1 MSGFAR
7 RADIWRGGRPASPG
21 PAAIPTGFPALDA
34 ELPEGGW
41 PLGALTE
48 VLEER
53 QGIGALSLF
62 LPALAHLSRGG
73 RWIAWFSPP
82 YVPYAPALAMAGV
95 ELGRVLLVQAGTRDE
110 GLWAFEQALR
120 SGACGACLGW
130 IGAADFRVLRRLQL
144 AAEAGRGL
152 GVLFRP
158 AVFAV
163 QHSPAALRLRPGPR
177 QAGMALQVLKCRG
190 IWSAGPSTLGLDRD
204 PLSMNPWFFHLSDE

>member
-1 MSGFAR
+1 MAGARWFFSQPLMRVTHERLCKARRHLAR
-7 RADIWRGGRPASPG
+7 RAARLAGTRRHPHGFPG
-21 PAAIPTGFPALDA
+21 PRCAA
-34 ELPEGGW
+34 LPGGGW

-53 QGIGALSLF
+53 QGIGSLSLF
-62 LPALAHLSRGG
+62 LPALAYLSRGG

-82 YVPYAPALAMAGV
+82 YLPYAPALAMAGV
-95 ELGRVLLVQAGTRDE
+95 ELGRVLLVQAHTRDE
-110 GLWAFEQALR
+110 GLWALEQALR

-144 AAEAGRGL
+144 AAEAGRAL
-152 GVLFRP
+152 GILFRP

-177 QAGMALQVLKCRG
+177 QAGMALHVLKCG
-190 IWSAGPSTLGLDRD
+190 GPGLPVR
-204 PLSMNPWFFHLSDE
+204 

>member
-7 RADIWRGGRPASPG
+7 RADLWRGGRPASPG
-21 PAAIPTGFPALDA
+21 PAAIPHGFPGPRCRAPRGRMAARGVD
-34 ELPEGGW
+34 GG
-41 PLGALTE
+41 PGGTAGDRGLG
-48 VLEER
+48 
-53 QGIGALSLF
+53 LF

-82 YVPYAPALAMAGV
+82 YLPYAPALAMAGV
-95 ELGRVLLVQAGTRDE
+95 ELGRVLLVQAHTRDE
-110 GLWAFEQALR
+110 RLWALEQTLR

-177 QAGMALQVLKCRG
+177 QAGWRFR
-190 IWSAGPSTLGLDRD
+190 S
-204 PLSMNPWFFHLSDE
+204 